1 MMNEMNLNVPGMEPM
16 GGGGGG
22 GSHLGL
28 ASPSHSSITPTGM
41 AVSIPSLPPA
51 IGSLSS
57 ALSLVL
63 PLGLGDRGVVCNV
76 PPDRNYPLPPPYPHV
91 ESGYIRHILP
101 GILSYLADRPPPQY
115 VHPGPGT
122 VEAGAAA
129 VPLAHSVA
137 AAAAAA
143 AAAAGLEHYHPGDS
157 LGLEAAKAQLDA
169 AAERSPTPPG
179 SPHRADDANAAAAQ
193 QHHHHRHHSP
203 HGHPHHPHSHHLP
216 LHHHHHHLHH
226 HHHHHGQHHHAQL
239 HHHHH
244 HVETHIAIDC
254 VSRSSRAPSPV
265 SPSCGAAMDAA
276 ADSLAMEGVT
286 HDPDTPGLGGHSA
299 SLELPV
305 VIDASDYQD
314 SCRDDEDDGDD
325 DEEERDEQQAAVVS
339 RCGAVQALQ
348 AVSSIVLEPV
358 ELPPGLHHGGRA
370 PLAGSADPS
379 SEGGGHAAGLALAPA
394 NSVRLAGPGEE
405 MRVAVL
411 QREGMAHEDRSV
423 WCPVCDDAFEDDC
436 PTHGPLTLI
445 PDSPIETRARLSLP
459 KQLALL
465 FAYDGGVSGVRTLQA
480 LPVRTCFG
488 PLTGRHVLPQQQEA
502 WARLDMGSL
511 NVWKIFR
518 DEQLQFCVCTEDED
532 ESNWLSLVQR
542 ARTSEEQNL
551 VAYLHEGKVYL
562 CTSRDVAPFSPLC
575 FYYCRDYA
583 RQLALPESLHSP
595 RYEECGKDFSPV
607 GGLQGGLQGG
617 LHVRAS
623 AAVCPD
629 VGNGDVG
636 PGSAAAMGE
645 AVVVTAGEASADVD
659 AGTVASDE
667 RPGRKLLACTVCS
680 RAFPTNSKLRL
691 HMLGHMGVR
700 PHACQYCGKTFCDP
714 SNLRTHLRIHTGQ
727 RNFSCEVC
735 GRSFTQKAHLTSH
748 AQVHAGGAKTLR
760 CDACGKLFARRHDL
774 KQHSYMHTGERTVK
788 CPECGKMFWRATH
801 MRKHLKT
808 HLGRREFTCLRCCKA
823 FLTRYHLARHIKGCR
838 CGHNA
843 PSSAAAASSS
853 SSSGVVIVG
862 PVEAAGGGGH
872 DGERGHDGDV
882 STSGSD
888 EETRPA
894 EDERDE

>member
-1 MMNEMNLNVPGMEPM
+1 MNEMNLNVPGMEPM

-244 HVETHIAIDC
+244 H
-254 VSRSSRAPSPV
+254 
-265 SPSCGAAMDAA
+265 
-276 ADSLAMEGVT
+276 
-286 HDPDTPGLGGHSA
+286 
-299 SLELPV
+299 
-305 VIDASDYQD
+305 
-314 SCRDDEDDGDD
+314 
-325 DEEERDEQQAAVVS
+325 
-339 RCGAVQALQ
+339 ALQ